1 MNGKLFISFGIAFLI
16 FAFCLPGSAQVNEID
31 KASILKTSPEW
42 QEAYDAYVADEM
54 ILKSIAGKVPALR
67 IDVYLGT
74 WCSDS
79 RQHVPVFIKILAAL
93 ENSGLTV
100 KFYTVEKKTD
110 PSMKYYVDELEVE
123 RVPTF
128 IFYRDDREIG
138 RIIENPQETL
148 AEDFLKIVY

>member
-1 MNGKLFISFGIAFLI
+1 MSGKLFISFGIAIFI
-16 FAFCLPGSAQVNEID
+16 FAFSLPGSAQVNEID
-31 KASILKTSPEW
+31 RDSILKTSPEW
-42 QEAYDAYVADEM
+42 QENYDNYIVDEL
-54 ILKSIAGKVPALR
+54 ILKAIASNASTLK

-93 ENSGLTV
+93 ENSGLAV
-100 KFYTVEKKTD
+100 KFFNVEKKAD
-110 PSMKYYVDELEVE
+110 PNMKYYVAEPQVE

-138 RIIENPQETL
+138 RIIENPAKTM
-148 AEDFLKIVY
+148 AEDFLDIIS